1 MRAIVAVSL
10 VLALASSAV
19 AQDVAPEETVAPE
32 EDVAPEE
39 AVVEEPTVGE
49 ATPPDPAPEPV
60 VPAPQEPLNLGG
72 GASLSPPPPR
82 VEPLFEDRPLVVRGT
97 RLLDQRWGDAAD
109 GRVEPLHAYASFAFF
124 AGRVHGSDTFAI
136 APSMGLRLALT
147 PELDVSA
154 SWVLAYGVAS
164 VRGEFDGGDAEPE
177 PYQGDVERVE
187 TGNPTLTF
195 SWAPRWESIALRVGL
210 GFALPVAAL
219 AQAPTDAASAAQR
232 DASSIVHDAMLGMYG
247 GRDPWRFL
255 PERIAFFVPARIAF
269 GNDLVAGAVDVAGG
283 FTLPVLGGSGDVEA
297 VLQIAGDVAF
307 AVVPDLL
314 RAGLRGSIAAWG
326 LGGESERYQPALEP
340 WVRLALG
347 PAFATVRATFAL
359 GGDLGFGSGDSELWA
374 IHVGG
379 GAALD
384 RE

>member
-1 MRAIVAVSL
+1 MRAIVVVSF

-19 AQDVAPEETVAPE
+19 AQDAVPDET
-32 EDVAPEE
+32 
-39 AVVEEPTVGE
+39 VVEEPTVGE

-60 VPAPQEPLNLGG
+60 VPAPQEPLSLGG
-72 GASLSPPPPR
+72 GASLSRPPPQP
-82 VEPLFEDRPLVVRGT
+82 EPLFEDRPPVVRGT

-109 GRVEPLHAYASFAFF
+109 GRVEPLLASASFAFF
-124 AGRVHGSDTFAI
+124 AGRVRGADTFAI

-147 PELDVSA
+147 DELDLSA
-154 SWVLAYGVAS
+154 TWALAYGVTS
-164 VRGEFDGGDAEPE
+164 VRGEFDGGDDEPE

-187 TGNPTLTF
+187 PGNPTLTF

-232 DASSIVHDAMLGMYG
+232 DASEIVHDAMLGMYG

-255 PERIAFFVPARIAF
+255 PERIAFFLPARIAF
-269 GNDLVAGAVDVAGG
+269 GGDLVAGAVDAAGG
-283 FTLPVLGGSGDVEA
+283 FTLPVLGGAGDVEA
-297 VLQIAGDVAF
+297 VLQLAGEVAF
-307 AVVPDLL
+307 SVVPELL

-326 LGGESERYQPALEP
+326 LGGANERFQPALEP
-340 WVRLALG
+340 WVRVALG
-347 PAFATVRATFAL
+347 PAFATLRATLAL
-359 GGDLGFGSGDSELWA
+359 GGDLGFGSADSELWA

-379 GAALD
+379 GAALE